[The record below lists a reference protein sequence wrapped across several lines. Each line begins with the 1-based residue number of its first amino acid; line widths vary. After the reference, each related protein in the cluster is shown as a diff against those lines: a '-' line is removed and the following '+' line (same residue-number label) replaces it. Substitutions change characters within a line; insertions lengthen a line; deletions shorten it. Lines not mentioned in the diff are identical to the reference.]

1 MQTLNFKV
9 LLFLTSS
16 FIILCFLFSTCKDC
30 ENSEDCEDFE
40 ECKNCEDSSSIILCF
55 LFSTSSLHDVA
66 NGTFFTSRTGSARL
80 TSWVKCRDV
89 K

>member
-9 LLFLTSS
+9 LLLLTSS
-16 FIILCFLFSTCKDC
+16 LINLCFLFSTCMNC
-30 ENSEDCEDFE
+30 EDFEDSDDFE
-40 ECKNCEDSSSIILCF
+40 ECKNCVDSSSIILCF

-66 NGTFFTSRTGSARL
+66 NGTFFTSRTGSASL
-80 TSWVKCRDV
+80 TNWVTCRDV